1 MQILWRHLQNRK
13 YVIYHYVAR
22 GGPSHG
28 HRQHAQNFGEN
39 WTCSSGDMIA
49 DRQTQ
54 TYRQTD
60 TLITILRAR
69 YRVRSN
75 WLKVKCVGKRK
86 VDFCVLYG
94 RIFAL
99 NYACQRD
106 MNNFFRVGGQHIR
119 STCLIGMITVN
130 MIAHLCHLRLVAFSV
145 SFLSQTSVIFTT
157 NWVDNTSELRR
168 STTVAYRRHG
178 QALSTARFCHVGQI
192 TTADTYFYSCRFSL
206 DCRPILKDDC
216 RTVFVWFSKYFE
228 WCFF

>member
-1 MQILWRHLQNRK
+1 M
-13 YVIYHYVAR
+13 
-22 GGPSHG
+22 
-28 HRQHAQNFGEN
+28 
-39 WTCSSGDMIA
+39 
-49 DRQTQ
+49 
-54 TYRQTD
+54 
-60 TLITILRAR
+60 
-69 YRVRSN
+69 
-75 WLKVKCVGKRK
+75 
-86 VDFCVLYG
+86 DFCVLYG

-99 NYACQRD
+99 NYVCQRD
-106 MNNFFRVGGQHIR
+106 MNNFFRVGGQCIR

-130 MIAHLCHLRLVAFSV
+130 MIAHLCHLHLVAFSV

-228 WCFF
+228 WWFLEFLFLNNWRPVFCGNVFLLLDCRLFVFTLYCFVHECLGIGWEWE